1 MAPATTTQETTMNTT
16 QTYAITITGEQTN
29 WKPVIVA
36 EYDAENER
44 AALGAYY
51 SDHHKA
57 ETCKLGGIFKITHMT
72 INGTRYIAMPL
83 EWVTA

>member
-1 MAPATTTQETTMNTT
+1 MSS
-16 QTYAITITGEQTN
+16 TYAITITGEQTN
-29 WKPVIVA
+29 WERVIIA

-51 SDHHKA
+51 SDHHKG

-72 INGTRYIAMPL
+72 INGTRYTATPL
-83 EWVTA
+83 AWVKA